1 MTKLLRDDLAR
12 TSIIHAC
19 WISSLWK
26 VRYWAYDLAEPAV
39 FTADKMG
46 LSGLSSLD
54 SWTLLPC
61 QMEV

>member
-26 VRYWAYDLAEPAV
+26 VRYRAYDLAEPAV